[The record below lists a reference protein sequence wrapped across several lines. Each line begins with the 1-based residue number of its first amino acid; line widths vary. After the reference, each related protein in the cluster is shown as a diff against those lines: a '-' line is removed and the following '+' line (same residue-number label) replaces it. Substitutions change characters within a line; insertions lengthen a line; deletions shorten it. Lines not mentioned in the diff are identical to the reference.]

1 MKGSKL
7 DGICE
12 FYDMDGNLEQRVN
25 FKEGNLDGFLET
37 YIKGELSS
45 KRSFKEG
52 YLDGPTELFDETGSY
67 PRLLISREIYV
78 TGFRDSGTRVSASE
92 KRITRMDY

>member
-1 MKGSKL
+1 METRVIEEFYSNKQIKQRSHMKGSKL

-12 FYDMDGNLEQRVN
+12 FYDIDGNLEQRVN

-52 YLDGPTELFDETGSY
+52 YGIW
-67 PRLLISREIYV
+67 LLLY
-78 TGFRDSGTRVSASE
+78 
-92 KRITRMDY
+92 

>member
-12 FYDMDGNLEQRVN
+12 FYDIDGNLEQRVN

-37 YIKGELSS
+37 YIKEKLSS

-52 YLDGPTELFDETGSY
+52 YLDGPTELFDETGELSAIINFK
-67 PRLLISREIYV
+67 RDLRQGVSRFWNKGQCV
-78 TGFRDSGTRVSASE
+78 E